1 VEDKEKRNMTLMDDL
16 MRVRA
21 SEKLQIE
28 KTAAIERRGQAFDAL
43 RRQQED
49 ALKALQVGGWGCLLW
64 GSSVVVLGGGSVI
77 RRGVDHV

>member
-1 VEDKEKRNMTLMDDL
+1 MTLMDDL

-49 ALKALQVGGWGCLLW
+49 ALKALQVGGWWVQLVWILCRG
-64 GSSVVVLGGGSVI
+64 LGGWKWNQTWS
-77 RRGVDHV
+77 